1 MNSSVDIMN
10 TDLLNISRISVPDT
24 LIDDIDIVMNEN
36 PNSSVLIDPDVFN
49 ASIISANDSKGESKS
64 EKVKMIK
71 NGRKNKKN
79 CDLKTGKIT
88 KAKMNKKDKKDC
100 VNAVYKTNKPIEYCP
115 SCMVKLIPTQ
125 FTINTV
131 HTELLCRL

>member
-1 MNSSVDIMN
+1 MKLLKKVPLWIVDIMN
-10 TDLLNISRISVPDT
+10 TDLHNISRVSVPDT

-36 PNSSVLIDPDVFN
+36 PNLSVRIDPDVFN

-79 CDLKTGKIT
+79 CDLKSVKGKIT
-88 KAKMNKKDKKDC
+88 KGKMNKKDW
-100 VNAVYKTNKPIEYCP
+100 VNAVYKTNKPIEYN
-115 SCMVKLIPTQ
+115 I
-125 FTINTV
+125 V
-131 HTELLCRL
+131 HRAW